1 MFILAGDTVNVCTDD
16 MANILAIVRFAL
28 TVIQW
33 VVPIILIVL
42 GSIDLVRAV
51 VAGKDEEIKKHQTT
65 LLKRVIAAVIVFLVP
80 LLVTL
85 IMGFLS
91 TDSWQDCWAGAKD
104 KTISDIINK
113 Y

>member
-1 MFILAGDTVNVCTDD
+1 MFILAEVCTEE

-42 GSIDLVRAV
+42 GTIDLVRAV
-51 VAGKDEEIKKHQTT
+51 IAGKDEDIKKHQQT
-65 LLKRVIAAVIVFLVP
+65 LVKRLIAAVIVFLVP

-85 IMGFLS
+85 IMGLLGP
-91 TDSWQDCWAGAKD
+91 TDWRNCWEDAKN
-104 KTISDIINK
+104 KTISNIIDS

>member
-1 MFILAGDTVNVCTDD
+1 MFILEEASKICTDE

-28 TVIQW
+28 SVVQW

-42 GSIDLVRAV
+42 GSIDLVRAI

-85 IMGFLS
+85 IMGLLG
-91 TDSWQDCWAGAKD
+91 TDDWKDCWDGARNR
-104 KTISDIINK
+104 TISNIIDI